1 MRFLQ
6 VKKKSEDQY
15 WQRNTFA
22 KAWQYAE
29 ALWIC
34 VRWNKRIAFIGY
46 VESTRKLFKKSEEL
60 KAKGSN
66 IPAIVMGNG
75 GDFESSDSSV
85 ILKMYND
92 RKCSMKDGSKGVA

>member
-60 KAKGSN
+60 KAKVTP
-66 IPAIVMGNG
+66 IPHNYCWNVRS
-75 GDFESSDSSV
+75 FC
-85 ILKMYND
+85 L
-92 RKCSMKDGSKGVA
+92 